1 MDGVLRKRVTA
12 MNNIY
17 YEDIEQPLAMATN
30 KNVAPRSSNDI
41 GAQIV
46 SALEVLDQSTKRD
59 VGFDIQGDRIEVKN
73 DRYIRVEKNGVKI
86 EAYDRSSKSSSS
98 FKIVLSICI
107 TITIIFFM
115 IITAFLRYPYYSE
128 SVNGTVTIIGSTARE
143 DITAAQENEQDIE
156 AEESTGIS
164 SWIAS
169 ISAGFAQIT
178 PFGTVSPLDNSLGS
192 FHALLWVDFGCLCIY
207 LCSSVILGI
216 AKVKRSLARFITVFI
231 ATMVIFW
238 LFVFG
243 ASWIFTGFVMN
254 HSVIGPLLIVA
265 INCVT
270 GCVLIYVLWWIADVC
285 CKDKKLN
292 RA

>member
-1 MDGVLRKRVTA
+1 

-17 YEDIEQPLAMATN
+17 YEDIEQPLAMDTN
-30 KNVAPRSSNDI
+30 RTVVPRSSNDI
-41 GAQIV
+41 GTQIASV
-46 SALEVLDQSTKRD
+46 LEVFDQSTKGD

-98 FKIVLSICI
+98 FKIVLSVCI

-128 SVNGTVTIIGSTARE
+128 SADGTVTVVGSTAGE
-143 DITAAQENEQDIE
+143 DIAAVQENNQNIE
-156 AEESTGIS
+156 AEKSTGIS

-169 ISAGFAQIT
+169 LSSGFVQIT
-178 PFGTVSPLDNSLGS
+178 PFGTVSPLDNSLVS

-216 AKVKRSLARFITVFI
+216 TKVKRSLARFITVFI

-243 ASWIFTGFVMN
+243 ASWFFTGFVMN

-270 GCVLIYVLWWIADVC
+270 GCILIYVLWWIADVC